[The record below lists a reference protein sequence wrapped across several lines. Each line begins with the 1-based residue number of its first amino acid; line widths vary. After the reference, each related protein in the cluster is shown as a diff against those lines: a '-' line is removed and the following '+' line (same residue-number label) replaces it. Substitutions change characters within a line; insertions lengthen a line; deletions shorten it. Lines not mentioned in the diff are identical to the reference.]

1 MIEGT
6 VPADYTGDPLRNRV
20 IVVPPEGVKNTSRAD
35 SLDETATPIRR
46 TANLEIIKRAL
57 QSPVKAGQALQFRIS
72 VINRGPSRI
81 LPGDVFNLEEA
92 VPAGYQ
98 VRRAEERR
106 VGKGCVST
114 CRTRGS

>member
-46 TANLEIIKRAL
+46 TANLEIIKREL
-57 QSPVKAGQALQFRIS
+57 QSPVKAGQAMKFRIS
-72 VINRGPSRI
+72 VINRGHRRK
-81 LPGDVFNLEEA
+81 LPGDVFKLTEA
-92 VPAGYQ
+92 VPPGSQ
-98 VRRAEERR
+98 VRKA
-106 VGKGCVST
+106 KQ
-114 CRTRGS
+114 